1 MPDLIT
7 RGADALADA
16 LRFFTRLPAPARFG
30 AQETGPLFDGVAAA
44 APVAGVVVGAVSGA
58 TLALALGVGL
68 TPLAGSA
75 FATAAAVALC
85 GALHEDAIADVADGF
100 GGGRTREQKLA
111 IMRDSAVGSYGA
123 AALALALILRVALI
137 AGLAEAQG
145 PSAGLALVAAAAL
158 ARPLALAPTR
168 LLPPAR
174 TDGAGHAARPSLAA
188 VLAGCGLGAAAA
200 LLAGGLAGGLVAILL
215 AGLAVLGLSALSRRQ
230 IGGVTGDVCGA
241 AAQVAEIAALAGLLM
256 AAS

>member
-1 MPDLIT
+1 MPPLFP
-7 RGADALADA
+7 RAADALADA

-30 AQETGPLFDGVAAA
+30 AQETGPMFDGVAAA
-44 APVAGVVVGAVSGA
+44 APVAGVVVGAASGA
-58 TLALALGVGL
+58 ALALALVLGL
-68 TPLAGSA
+68 PPLAGAA
-75 FATAAAVALC
+75 FAVTAAVALC

-100 GGGRTREQKLA
+100 GGGRTRERKLA

-123 AALALALILRVALI
+123 TALALALILRVALI

-145 PSAGLALVAAAAL
+145 PTAGFALVAAAAL

-168 LLPPAR
+168 LLSPAR
-174 TDGAGHAARPSLAA
+174 TDGAGYAACPSLAA
-188 VLAGCGLGAAAA
+188 VLIGCGLGAAVA
-200 LLAGGLAGGLVAILL
+200 LLSGGIAGGLTAILL
-215 AGLAVLGLSALSRRQ
+215 AGLAVLGLCSLSRRQ

-241 AAQVAEIAALAGLLM
+241 AAQVAEIAALTGLLM